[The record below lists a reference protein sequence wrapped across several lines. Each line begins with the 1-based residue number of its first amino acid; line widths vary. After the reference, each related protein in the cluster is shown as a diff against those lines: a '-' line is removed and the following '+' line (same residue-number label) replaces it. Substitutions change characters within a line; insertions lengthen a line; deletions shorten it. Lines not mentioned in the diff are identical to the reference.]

1 MLQYYI
7 IDKDSEEIIE
17 VVEFE
22 SEEQADQYELDNPNI
37 YLDECLEEIC
47 FDDEYYDEDE
57 YDVDDEEY

>member
-7 IDKDSEEIIE
+7 IDKTSDEIID

-22 SEEQADQYELDNPNI
+22 SEEQADQYELDNPDV

-47 FDDEYYDEDE
+47 FDEDFYDD
-57 YDVDDEEY
+57 DDSCLDDEC